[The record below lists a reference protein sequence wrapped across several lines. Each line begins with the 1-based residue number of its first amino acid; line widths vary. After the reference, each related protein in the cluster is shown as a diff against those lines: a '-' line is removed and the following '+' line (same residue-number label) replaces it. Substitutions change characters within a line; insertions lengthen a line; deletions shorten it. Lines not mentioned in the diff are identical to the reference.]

1 MSPVH
6 IGLPILQMVVKGDW
20 TVKQTGKDNSILVNK
35 NQTGQAPLI
44 TDRFSIS
51 FPSFIGC
58 NFWTNHVKSQQ
69 KSSDQ
74 FKVLF
79 KYPNEGFTLASPRNI
94 LFSLQIL
101 VNKNQTGQAPLIT
114 DRYGDIWEVC
124 VCLSLLPCG
133 RDQPFL
139 GITGVI
145 FFQTELKPVRRV
157 SADAHL
163 KRFQHKVIQA
173 RRKPTLNMGEFRV
186 AQPIALRLN
195 HCVSVETELFFLVSW
210 HSARMWV
217 GPV

>member
-1 MSPVH
+1 MSSVH

-51 FPSFIGC
+51 FPSCIVC
-58 NFWTNHVKSQQ
+58 NFWTNHAKSQQ

-74 FKVLF
+74 FKVIF
-79 KYPNEGFTLASPRNI
+79 NYPNEGFTLASPRNI

-124 VCLSLLPCG
+124 VCVFIPSPVREGSTLFGDHRGYILSNRAETSQEGQCG
-133 RDQPFL
+133 RPPEEISAQSNL
-139 GITGVI
+139 GQEKTNSKHG
-145 FFQTELKPVRRV
+145 
-157 SADAHL
+157 
-163 KRFQHKVIQA
+163 
-173 RRKPTLNMGEFRV
+173 
-186 AQPIALRLN
+186 
-195 HCVSVETELFFLVSW
+195 
-210 HSARMWV
+210 
-217 GPV
+217 